1 MTRPGAIVALV
12 GTLGA
17 GGLHA
22 QGRPLVLESGLH
34 LTLMTSTD
42 SGITPL
48 LVGFRGA
55 IRTTGAT
62 RVSLSAGTGLL
73 EMGSTARG
81 EIAGE
86 YLLAPRAAGRLGVYV
101 GGGLAGV
108 IGEGRGQ
115 FLLAYVGVE
124 KSPGLKS
131 GWALEAGMGG
141 GFRLRAAWH
150 WRKFPPGW
158 QPRK

>member
-1 MTRPGAIVALV
+1 VTGTGA
-12 GTLGA
+12 TLGLIVCLLA
-17 GGLHA
+17 GGLQA
-22 QGRPLVLESGLH
+22 QGRSLVLESGLH
-34 LTLMTSTD
+34 LTLMTSSD
-42 SGITPL
+42 SGVTPL
-48 LVGFRGA
+48 LVGFRAA

-62 RVSLSAGTGLL
+62 RVTVSGGTGLL

-81 EIAGE
+81 EVAAE
-86 YLLAPRAAGRLGVYV
+86 YLLAPRAARRIGVYV

-115 FLLAYVGVE
+115 FILAYIGIE

-158 QPRK
+158 QAGK

>member
-1 MTRPGAIVALV
+1 MRRSGA
-12 GTLGA
+12 TLGLLWCLAA

-22 QGRPLVLESGLH
+22 QGHALVFESGLH
-34 LTLMTSTD
+34 LTLITASD
-42 SGITPL
+42 SGVTPL
-48 LVGFRGA
+48 LVGFRA
-55 IRTTGAT
+55 ALRTTGAT
-62 RVSLSAGTGLL
+62 RVSISGATGLL

-81 EIAGE
+81 EIAAE
-86 YLLAPRAAGRLGVYV
+86 YLLAPRAAGKIGVYV

-115 FLLAYVGVE
+115 FLLAYVGLE

-150 WRKFPPGW
+150 WRKFPKGW
-158 QPRK
+158 QPAK